1 MATHSSITA
10 WKISRTEEPGRLQS
24 TNESDITEHTQTS
37 QVKEFSAF
45 LFTGRCKS
53 LGSLKSF
60 LYLGPVSCAFHTL
73 SFSGLPSGNG
83 YIQADGCRCLRSSSW
98 VPWRAGISE
107 DCDILVH

>member
-73 SFSGLPSGNG
+73 SSSGLPVGNG
-83 YIQADGCRCLRSSSW
+83 YIQADGCR
-98 VPWRAGISE
+98 
-107 DCDILVH
+107 